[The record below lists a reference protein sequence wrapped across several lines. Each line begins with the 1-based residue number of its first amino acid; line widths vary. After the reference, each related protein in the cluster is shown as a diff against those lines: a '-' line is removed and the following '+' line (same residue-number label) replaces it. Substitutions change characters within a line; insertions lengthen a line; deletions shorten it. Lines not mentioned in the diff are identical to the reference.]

1 MGACLSCLGLGDRS
15 SEDERTRLLADD
27 PYSASHR
34 QYGGWQQNQAPPP
47 PPNALSPAE
56 AKRQREALDDILRWA
71 SNQIVEIFP
80 TNTQPQLLV
89 SSNHLQTSDRQDE
102 DEDDEDGDA
111 IDSDRDNES
120 DGSSEEVAPKRLS
133 ASNHQDILL
142 SMIPGDKS
150 KRSIRIYPASRPS
163 SKDATSIRSKAS
175 QSRLNT
181 HVLVQFDID
190 LPPKI

>member
-1 MGACLSCLGLGDRS
+1 MGACLSCLGLRDQS

-27 PYSASHR
+27 PYSTSHR

-80 TNTQPQLLV
+80 TNTQPQQLV
-89 SSNHLQTSDRQDE
+89 SSNNLLAAGREEEDE
-102 DEDDEDGDA
+102 DEDA
-111 IDSDRDNES
+111 IESDRDAASEL
-120 DGSSEEVAPKRLS
+120 SSEEAAPKKLS
-133 ASNHQDILL
+133 ASTHQDILL

-163 SKDATSIRSKAS
+163 SKDASSVRSKAS

-190 LPPKI
+190 LPPKT